1 MKKLLYI
8 CIAILLF
15 SCKKEDAINEIPTIS
30 FVSISPSTANEYV
43 DDINIT
49 ISYSDGDGD
58 LGENNPDIFNLF
70 IRDNRNF
77 IEYKFRIPELTP
89 DDSNIAIEGEFNIII
104 NGTGITNEST
114 SQQVD
119 YNVYVVDRE
128 GNKSNT
134 ITTSKITINQ

>member
-70 IRDNRNF
+70 VRDNRNF